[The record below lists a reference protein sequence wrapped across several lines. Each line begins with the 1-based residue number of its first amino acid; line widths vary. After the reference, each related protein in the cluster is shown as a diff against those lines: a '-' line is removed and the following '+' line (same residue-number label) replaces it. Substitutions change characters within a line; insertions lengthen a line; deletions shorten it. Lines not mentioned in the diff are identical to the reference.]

1 MKPTNV
7 TSPLNESGRIA
18 KKRAEVRR
26 AMQAEE
32 SADNREAEAHAE
44 SAAAL
49 AKSNSAKKIN
59 KLPPGSGG
67 AAATVKFQDQVP
79 DAHDD

>member
-1 MKPTNV
+1 M

-32 SADNREAEAHAE
+32 SADNREAEAQAD
-44 SAAAL
+44 AAATL

-59 KLPPGSGG
+59 KLPPGRGG
-67 AAATVKFQDQVP
+67 AAAAATGNFQDQVP
-79 DAHDD
+79 DANDD

>member
-1 MKPTNV
+1 M

-32 SADNREAEAHAE
+32 SADNREAEAQAD
-44 SAAAL
+44 AAATL

-59 KLPPGSGG
+59 KLPPGRGG
-67 AAATVKFQDQVP
+67 AAAAATGNFQDQVA
-79 DAHDD
+79 DANDD

>member
-1 MKPTNV
+1 M

-18 KKRAEVRR
+18 KKRAEVRK

-32 SADNREAEAHAE
+32 SAENRENEAHAE
-44 SAAAL
+44 FAATL

-59 KLPPGSGG
+59 KLPPGNGG
-67 AAATVKFQDQVP
+67 IGTEATAKFQDQVA
-79 DAHDD
+79 DANDD